1 MLFLIKKNFGWL
13 ITGVISL
20 ILYVILLLLVYLK
33 ATYFK
38 SLDTSLQQFMLTV
51 RSSGQNQFYPIVS
64 FFSNFA
70 STSVLIIIIAFAI
83 WKYFKRI
90 VNAVWVIFVHFSS
103 VLLALLINW
112 ISQELHLNEYP
123 ALVLINEHVLATVL
137 IILIVLTIILPTLV
151 DQEVQ
156 LLTILL
162 AFLWL
167 GMVITAQL
175 YGGKSSFTGMLA
187 SLLVAL
193 VWWEIM
199 RIFYFICDF

>member
-1 MLFLIKKNFGWL
+1 
-13 ITGVISL
+13 
-20 ILYVILLLLVYLK
+20 
-33 ATYFK
+33 
-38 SLDTSLQQFMLTV
+38 MLTV

-83 WKYFKRI
+83 WQYFQRI

-103 VLLALLINW
+103 MLLALLINW

-123 ALVLINEHVLATVL
+123 ALVLINEHVLATVI

>member
-1 MLFLIKKNFGWL
+1 KKNFGWL

-20 ILYVILLLLVYLK
+20 ILYVILLLLVYSK
-33 ATYFK
+33 TTYFK
-38 SLDTSLQQFMLTV
+38 SIDMSLQQFMLTV

-64 FFSNFA
+64 LFSNTA
-70 STSVLIIIIAFAI
+70 STSVLIIIIAVAI
-83 WKYFKRI
+83 WQYFQRI
-90 VNAVWVIFVHFSS
+90 ANAIWVIFVHFGSMM
-103 VLLALLINW
+103 LTLLINW
-112 ISQELHLNEYP
+112 ISQELHFNGYP
-123 ALVLINEHVLATVL
+123 ALVLINEHILATVI

-151 DQEVQ
+151 DQEIQ

-175 YGGKSSFTGMLA
+175 YGGRSSFTGILA

-199 RIFYFICDF
+199 RIIYFIRNF

>member
-1 MLFLIKKNFGWL
+1 
-13 ITGVISL
+13 
-20 ILYVILLLLVYLK
+20 
-33 ATYFK
+33 
-38 SLDTSLQQFMLTV
+38 MLTM

-83 WKYFKRI
+83 WQYFQRI

-103 VLLALLINW
+103 MLLALLINW
-112 ISQELHLNEYP
+112 ISQELHLNGYP
-123 ALVLINEHVLATVL
+123 ALVLINEHVLATVI

-167 GMVITAQL
+167 GVVITAQL
-175 YGGKSSFTGMLA
+175 YEGKSSFTGMLA

-199 RIFYFICDF
+199 RIIYFIRNF

>member
-1 MLFLIKKNFGWL
+1 
-13 ITGVISL
+13 
-20 ILYVILLLLVYLK
+20 
-33 ATYFK
+33 
-38 SLDTSLQQFMLTV
+38 MLTV

-83 WKYFKRI
+83 WQYFQRI

-103 VLLALLINW
+103 MLLALLINW

-123 ALVLINEHVLATVL
+123 ALVLINEHVLATVI

-175 YGGKSSFTGMLA
+175 YEGKSSFTGMLA

>member
-1 MLFLIKKNFGWL
+1 
-13 ITGVISL
+13 
-20 ILYVILLLLVYLK
+20 
-33 ATYFK
+33 
-38 SLDTSLQQFMLTV
+38 MLTV

-70 STSVLIIIIAFAI
+70 STSVLIIIVAFAI
-83 WKYFKRI
+83 WQYFQRI
-90 VNAVWVIFVHFSS
+90 INAVWVIFVHFSS
-103 VLLALLINW
+103 MLLALLINW
-112 ISQELHLNEYP
+112 ISQELHLNGYP
-123 ALVLINEHVLATVL
+123 ALVLINEHVLATVI

-167 GMVITAQL
+167 GGMVITAQL
-175 YGGKSSFTGMLA
+175 YGGRSSFTGMLA

>member
-1 MLFLIKKNFGWL
+1 
-13 ITGVISL
+13 
-20 ILYVILLLLVYLK
+20 
-33 ATYFK
+33 
-38 SLDTSLQQFMLTV
+38 MLTV

-103 VLLALLINW
+103 MLLALLINW
-112 ISQELHLNEYP
+112 ISQELQLSRSP
-123 ALVLINEHVLATVL
+123 VLVLINEHVLATVI

-167 GMVITAQL
+167 GVVITAQL
-175 YGGKSSFTGMLA
+175 YEGKSSFTGMLA

-199 RIFYFICDF
+199 RIIYFIRNF

>member
-1 MLFLIKKNFGWL
+1 M
-13 ITGVISL
+13 
-20 ILYVILLLLVYLK
+20 
-33 ATYFK
+33 
-38 SLDTSLQQFMLTV
+38 QQFMLTV

-70 STSVLIIIIAFAI
+70 STSVLIIIVAFAI
-83 WKYFKRI
+83 WQYFQRI
-90 VNAVWVIFVHFSS
+90 INAVWVIFVHFSS
-103 VLLALLINW
+103 MLLALLINW
-112 ISQELHLNEYP
+112 ISQELHLNGYP
-123 ALVLINEHVLATVL
+123 ALVLINEHVLATVI

-175 YGGKSSFTGMLA
+175 YGGRSSFTGMLA

>member
-1 MLFLIKKNFGWL
+1 
-13 ITGVISL
+13 
-20 ILYVILLLLVYLK
+20 
-33 ATYFK
+33 
-38 SLDTSLQQFMLTV
+38 MLTV

-70 STSVLIIIIAFAI
+70 STSVLIIIVAFAI
-83 WKYFKRI
+83 WQYFQRI
-90 VNAVWVIFVHFSS
+90 INAVWVIFVHFSS

-112 ISQELHLNEYP
+112 ISQELQLSRSP
-123 ALVLINEHVLATVL
+123 VLVLINEHVLATVI

-175 YGGKSSFTGMLA
+175 YGGRSSFTGMLA